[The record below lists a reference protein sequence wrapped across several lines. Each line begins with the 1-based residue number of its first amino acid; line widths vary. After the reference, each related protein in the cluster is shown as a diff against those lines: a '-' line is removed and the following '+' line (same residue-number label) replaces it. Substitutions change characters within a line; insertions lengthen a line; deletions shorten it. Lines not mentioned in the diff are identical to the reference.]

1 MAEDRERR
9 SEGVQGEPVWTYRGY
24 KLGPDNFTSAMVHLF
39 RAEIQRANVWRER
52 LDSTT
57 NWAIVTTAAAVS
69 FAFSEPL
76 GSHLVILLS
85 IVVVG
90 LLLYIESRRYR
101 YYELWSS
108 RVRLMETDFFATMLV
123 PPFHPSADWGE
134 ALADNLLHPRFNVSL
149 LEALGR
155 RLRRNYIWIFL
166 VLLLA
171 WLAKLWIHPDP
182 TSDLAVY
189 ISRASL
195 GSAHGSWMVTLVLL
209 LMLSLLLL
217 GVLTA
222 RLQAATGEVLPHFGE
237 SGTSVSADRT
247 GAGMHGID
255 HQPWFRS
262 SRRRRQFIS
271 LIITDQAKDVADVIM
286 TEMRRGVTALDG
298 TGMYSGEDFKVLV
311 CAITTTEV
319 PQLKSLVREID
330 PAAFVVIIP
339 AREVLGRGF
348 IPLE

>member
-1 MAEDRERR
+1 MPDQQKKRGE
-9 SEGVQGEPVWTYRGY
+9 SPGEPVWTYRGY
-24 KLGPDNFTSAMVHLF
+24 QLGPDNFTTAMVHLF
-39 RAEIQRANVWRER
+39 RAEISRANVWRER

-57 NWAIVTTAAAVS
+57 NWAVVTTAAAIS

-85 IVVVG
+85 TVVVT

-134 ALADNLLHPRFNVSL
+134 ALADNLLHPQFNVSL

-155 RLRRNYIWIFL
+155 RLRRNYIWIFI
-166 VLLLA
+166 VLFLA
-171 WLAKLWIHPDP
+171 WLAKLWIHPAP
-182 TSDLAVY
+182 TSELAEYV
-189 ISRASL
+189 SRASTGPAPGWMMLALVMIYLL
-195 GSAHGSWMVTLVLL
+195 GLL
-209 LMLSLLLL
+209 LMAA
-217 GVLTA
+217 LTA
-222 RLQAATGEVLPHFGE
+222 RLQAATGEVLPRFGE
-237 SGTSVSADRT
+237 RDTSVDT
-247 GAGMHGID
+247 GKPDEPRDAR
-255 HQPWFRS
+255 PWFRS
-262 SRRRRQFIS
+262 ARRRRQYMS
-271 LIITDQAKDVADVIM
+271 MIITNQSIDVADQIM
-286 TEMRRGVTALDG
+286 AEMRRGVTALEG
-298 TGMYSGEDFKVLV
+298 SGMYSGEDFRVLM

-319 PQLKSLVREID
+319 PQLKSLVHKID
-330 PAAFVVIIP
+330 PTAFVVIIP

>member
-1 MAEDRERR
+1 MAEDSKR
-9 SEGVQGEPVWTYRGY
+9 SAKSRQGEPVWTYRGY
-24 KLGPDNFTSAMVHLF
+24 ELGPDNFTSAMVHLF

-85 IVVVG
+85 TVVVT

-134 ALADNLLHPRFNVSL
+134 ALADNLLHPQFNVSH
-149 LEALGR
+149 LEAIGR

-171 WLAKLWIHPDP
+171 WLAKLWIHPAP
-182 TSDLAVY
+182 TRELAEY
-189 ISRASL
+189 LTRASL
-195 GSAHGSWMVTLVLL
+195 GSVPGWAMMTGVLFYAL
-209 LMLSLLLL
+209 ALLLL

-222 RLQAATGEVLPHFGE
+222 RLQAATGEVLPRFGE
-237 SGTSVSADRT
+237 SDTSVGVDRSKD
-247 GAGMHGID
+247 HID
-255 HQPWFRS
+255 QRPWFRS
-262 SRRRRQFIS
+262 SRRRRQFMS
-271 LIITDQAKDVADVIM
+271 MIITDQYRDIADVIM
-286 TEMRRGVTALDG
+286 AEMARGVTALDG
-298 TGMYSGEDFKVLV
+298 TGMYSGDEFKVLV

-319 PQLKSLVREID
+319 PQLKSLVRKID
-330 PAAFVVIIP
+330 PAAFVVIMP